1 MKERY
6 MKDLLDIRK
15 DIDKIDE
22 QIVKLYEERMKL
34 TSDVAEYKINTGKQ
48 VFDKEREES
57 KLATLQ
63 KKAES
68 DFTRHGIR
76 ELFEQIMAMSRKK
89 QYKLLTEHG
98 IMPPQ
103 EFEPIHTLDYSN
115 ARIVFQGL
123 EGAYSQLA
131 MEQFFGENCNNFHVE
146 SWKDAMEAIKNGKRI
161 MRYSRSRILR
171 QELSR
176 KIMIFWWNMIIIL
189 SGSRSSV
196 LIMHF

>member
-1 MKERY
+1 

-48 VFDKEREES
+48 IFDKEREES

-98 IMPPQ
+98 IMPM
-103 EFEPIHTLDYSN
+103 
-115 ARIVFQGL
+115 QGL
-123 EGAYSQLA
+123 
-131 MEQFFGENCNNFHVE
+131 FFRDSKVPTASLPWNSFLE
-146 SWKDAMEAIKNGKRI
+146 KTAIISMWRAGKMPWRPLRTGKRI